1 MAVQGFCPFTTLG
14 FKFSAPFLSEF
25 YILDTNPLMVFGLT
39 LYFMVWN
46 FGDQRVLVL
55 IVNLLISLFG
65 IYIFSILFK
74 KSFPTLKLDTRSPLF

>member
-1 MAVQGFCPFTTLG
+1 
-14 FKFSAPFLSEF
+14 
-25 YILDTNPLMVFGLT
+25 MVFGLT